1 MRHPILAATWL
12 AIFALCAVGA
22 ASSEFALGL
31 ALLIAPFAAIAT
43 VAVTA
48 RRGTNEPFRRRF
60 AVAYRIVLGMLAVSS
75 LLGIIG
81 SASSFAHVR
90 MNAPIAIW
98 FLLTLV
104 ASWAAVVRP
113 TPRKAAL
120 PGLVAHV
127 AWVPA
132 VMINLVTNPVEVA
145 WADWQQFVVGVGF
158 FIVLGL
164 STVASVFALYAFRG
178 PLQTQPLAS
187 ATVRA

>member
-22 ASSEFALGL
+22 VRSELALGL

-43 VAVTA
+43 LAVTA
-48 RRGTNEPFRRRF
+48 RRGASEPFRRWF
-60 AVAYRIVLGMLAVSS
+60 PIAYRIVFGMLAVSS

-81 SASSFAHVR
+81 SASSFEHVQ

-98 FLLTLV
+98 FLMTLV
-104 ASWAAVVRP
+104 ASWAAFARP
-113 TPRKAAL
+113 SPRKAAIV
-120 PGLVAHV
+120 GMVAHV

-132 VMINLVTNPVEVA
+132 VMINVAASPMEVA
-145 WADWQQFVVGVGF
+145 WADWQQFLVGLGF

-164 STVASVFALYAFRG
+164 STVASLFALYAFVG
-178 PLQTQPLAS
+178 PQPIAS
-187 ATVRA
+187 ATARD